1 MQLTA
6 KVKLL
11 VDTEQANLLR
21 LTMERANACCDWISG
36 VAWEEKRFGQFSL
49 HKIVYKNART
59 AFPELSSQ
67 VVIRCEAKVSQAYA
81 LDKKVKR
88 AFKPLGAI
96 EYDARLLTWYV
107 NKHEVSIW
115 ACGGRLRLT
124 FQCGE
129 HQLELLQG
137 RIGQADLVLIDGE
150 FYLFAS
156 CWVEEG
162 KPIDVIDVL
171 GVDMG
176 IVNIATDSDGQI
188 FSGENIEDNRRKF
201 AHRRR
206 NLQHNGSKSAKRKLK
221 SISGKQARFQ
231 KDTNHRISK
240 HIVQKAQDTNRSIA
254 LEKLSGIRD
263 RVTVRHR
270 QRARHANWSFYDLRV
285 KIEYKAKRV
294 GVPVILVDPRNTSK
308 MCSACGHIDSS
319 NRPTQSS
326 FKCVQCGFADLADH
340 NAAVNIR
347 CQGCYQPANGLELSG
362 FRDKPPALAVG

>member
-11 VDTEQANLLR
+11 TDIQQTNLLR

-36 VAWEEKRFGQFSL
+36 VAWEEKRFGQFGL
-49 HKIVYKNART
+49 HKIVYKEARA

-88 AFKPLGAI
+88 TFKPLGAI

-115 ACGGRLRLT
+115 ACGGRLRLA
-124 FQCGE
+124 FQCGD
-129 HQLELLQG
+129 HQLDLLQG
-137 RIGQADLVLIDGE
+137 KIGQADLVLIDGV

-162 KPIDVIDVL
+162 EPIDVQGVL
-171 GVDMG
+171 GVDLG

-188 FSGENIEDNRRKF
+188 FSGKDIDDNRRKF
-201 AHRRR
+201 EHRRR
-206 NLQHNGSKSAKRKLK
+206 NLQRNGSKSAKRKLK
-221 SISGKQARFQ
+221 SISGKQSRFQ
-231 KDTNHRISK
+231 KHTNHKISK
-240 HIVQKAQDTNRSIA
+240 AIVRKAQDTNRSIA
-254 LEKLSGIRD
+254 LEELGGIRD
-263 RVTVRHR
+263 RVTVRR
-270 QRARHANWSFYDLRV
+270 KQRARHANWSFYDLRA
-285 KIEYKAKRV
+285 KIEYKAKRA
-294 GVPVILVDPRNTSK
+294 GIPVVLVDPRNTSK
-308 MCSACGHIDSS
+308 MCSVCGHIDPS

-326 FKCVQCGFADLADH
+326 FKCVRCGFADLADH
-340 NAAVNIR
+340 NAAVNISAR
-347 CQGCYQPANGLELSG
+347 VVVNLPMVSTLTG
-362 FRDKPPALAVG
+362 

>member
-11 VDTEQANLLR
+11 TDTQQGNLLR
-21 LTMERANACCDWISG
+21 LTMERANACCDWISD
-36 VAWEEKRFGQFSL
+36 VAWEEKRFGQFGL
-49 HKIVYKNART
+49 HKILYKDARA

-88 AFKPLGAI
+88 TFKPLGAI

-107 NKHEVSIW
+107 NKREVSIW
-115 ACGGRLRLT
+115 VCGGRLRLA

-129 HQLELLQG
+129 HQLDLLQG
-137 RIGQADLVLIDGE
+137 KIGQADLVLIDGV

-162 KPIDVIDVL
+162 KPIDVVGVL
-171 GVDMG
+171 GVDLG

-188 FSGENIEDNRRKF
+188 FSGKDIDDNRRKF
-201 AHRRR
+201 EHRRR
-206 NLQHNGSKSAKRKLK
+206 NLQRNGSKSAKRKLK
-221 SISGKQARFQ
+221 SISGKQSRFQ
-231 KDTNHRISK
+231 KHTNHRISK
-240 HIVQKAQDTNRSIA
+240 AIVRKAQDTNRSIA
-254 LEKLSGIRD
+254 LEELGGIRD
-263 RVTVRHR
+263 RVTVRR
-270 QRARHANWSFYDLRV
+270 KQRARHANWSFYDLRA

-294 GVPVILVDPRNTSK
+294 GIPVVLVDPRNTSK

-326 FKCVQCGFADLADH
+326 FKCVACGFADLADH
-340 NAAVNIR
+340 NAAVNISAK
-347 CQGCYQPANGLELSG
+347 GDVNHPMVSTLMG
-362 FRDKPPALAVG
+362 